1 MSSNDDEEQTQW
13 NHVTNR
19 THDRPVPAGRTRPPS
34 PVAPRPPVNGKNAT
48 AGNGRATAAGQN
60 GRGQGGQNGGQRG
73 QNGRATAAG
82 QGAGGGGGSRGSS
95 GATNRARA
103 TAPKRGT
110 TTTVQATEAADD
122 PVETDMADT
131 DRADTDRADT
141 DRADTDRAAQT
152 DPVDETGSV
161 DTPVGSGNGTK
172 AGATGTDAGTA
183 DLDGDATPGR
193 SVAPTGEIDRIS
205 AIWSAK
211 YWIVLGAALVAI
223 LVFAVSSV
231 APAVYSSS
239 ATVSITA
246 ASTPGG
252 SAQDVALAS
261 NDLAAQDAQLVTTD
275 AVLTAASKVVGV
287 PTSTLDSHV
296 SAGTVAAQN
305 LVQITTQASSP
316 HKAQAWAQAL
326 AVAFQNF
333 LVLRGRLNSAALQK
347 SVAAQSSTLST
358 QIASLQAQIAANSGA
373 APGSAQFT
381 ELESDENQ
389 LTDLVTSKATLTS
402 NTALAIASQ
411 QPNVDVVV
419 AGNAATKVSPH
430 PSLYALIGGLL
441 ALLVGCQLA
450 VVLARR
456 RAVRATAR

>member
-1 MSSNDDEEQTQW
+1 VESRDEPNARPTGSGRSNPTAEPGGT
-13 NHVTNR
+13 
-19 THDRPVPAGRTRPPS
+19 PPAGGGS
-34 PVAPRPPVNGKNAT
+34 AKPVNGKNAT

-141 DRADTDRAAQT
+141 DVAAQT

-172 AGATGTDAGTA
+172 AGATGTDAGAA

-419 AGNAATKVSPH
+419 AGYAATKVSPH

>member
-1 MSSNDDEEQTQW
+1 MESRDEPNARPTGSGRSNPTAEPGGT
-13 NHVTNR
+13 
-19 THDRPVPAGRTRPPS
+19 PPAGGGS
-34 PVAPRPPVNGKNAT
+34 AKPVNGKNAT

-131 DRADTDRADT
+131 DRADTDRA
-141 DRADTDRAAQT
+141 AQT

-183 DLDGDATPGR
+183 DLYGDATPGR

>member
-1 MSSNDDEEQTQW
+1 MESRDEPNARPTGSGRSNPTAEPGGT
-13 NHVTNR
+13 
-19 THDRPVPAGRTRPPS
+19 PPAGGGS
-34 PVAPRPPVNGKNAT
+34 AKPVNGKNGT
-48 AGNGRATAAGQN
+48 PGNGRATAAGQN

-131 DRADTDRADT
+131 DRADTDRA
-141 DRADTDRAAQT
+141 AQT

-172 AGATGTDAGTA
+172 AGATGTDAGAA

>member
-1 MSSNDDEEQTQW
+1 MESRDEPNARPTGSGRSNPTAEPGGT
-13 NHVTNR
+13 
-19 THDRPVPAGRTRPPS
+19 PPAGGS
-34 PVAPRPPVNGKNAT
+34 AKPVNGKNAT

-131 DRADTDRADT
+131 DRADTDRA
-141 DRADTDRAAQT
+141 AQT

-172 AGATGTDAGTA
+172 AGATGTDAGAA

>member
-1 MSSNDDEEQTQW
+1 VESRDEPNARPTGSGRSNPTAEPGGT
-13 NHVTNR
+13 
-19 THDRPVPAGRTRPPS
+19 PPAGGGS
-34 PVAPRPPVNGKNAT
+34 AKPVNGKNAT

-131 DRADTDRADT
+131 DRADTDV
-141 DRADTDRAAQT
+141 AAQT

-172 AGATGTDAGTA
+172 AGATGTDAGAA

>member
-1 MSSNDDEEQTQW
+1 MESRDEPNAQPTGSGRSNPTAEIGGT
-13 NHVTNR
+13 
-19 THDRPVPAGRTRPPS
+19 PAGGS
-34 PVAPRPPVNGKNAT
+34 AKPVNGKNGT
-48 AGNGRATAAGQN
+48 PGNGRATAAGQN

-122 PVETDMADT
+122 PVETDM
-131 DRADTDRADT
+131 ADT

-450 VVLARR
+450 VVRARR

>member
-1 MSSNDDEEQTQW
+1 VESRDEPNARPTGSGRSNPTAEPGGT
-13 NHVTNR
+13 
-19 THDRPVPAGRTRPPS
+19 PPAGGS
-34 PVAPRPPVNGKNAT
+34 AKPVNGKNGT
-48 AGNGRATAAGQN
+48 PGNGRATAAGQN

-131 DRADTDRADT
+131 DRADTDV
-141 DRADTDRAAQT
+141 AAQT

>member
-1 MSSNDDEEQTQW
+1 VESRDEPNARPTGSGRSNPTAEPGGT
-13 NHVTNR
+13 
-19 THDRPVPAGRTRPPS
+19 PPAGGGS
-34 PVAPRPPVNGKNAT
+34 AKPVNGKNAT

-141 DRADTDRAAQT
+141 DVAAQT

-172 AGATGTDAGTA
+172 AGATGTDAGAA

>member
-1 MSSNDDEEQTQW
+1 MESRDEPNARPTGSGRSNPTAEPGGT
-13 NHVTNR
+13 
-19 THDRPVPAGRTRPPS
+19 PPAGGS
-34 PVAPRPPVNGKNAT
+34 AKPVNGKNGT
-48 AGNGRATAAGQN
+48 PGNGRATAAGQN

-131 DRADTDRADT
+131 DRADTDV
-141 DRADTDRAAQT
+141 AAQT

-172 AGATGTDAGTA
+172 AGATGTDAGAA

>member
-1 MSSNDDEEQTQW
+1 MESRDEPNARPTGSGRSNPTAEIGGT
-13 NHVTNR
+13 
-19 THDRPVPAGRTRPPS
+19 PAGGS
-34 PVAPRPPVNGKNAT
+34 AKPVNGKNGT
-48 AGNGRATAAGQN
+48 PGNGRATAAGQN

>member
-1 MSSNDDEEQTQW
+1 VESRDEPNARPTGSGRSNPTAEPGGT
-13 NHVTNR
+13 
-19 THDRPVPAGRTRPPS
+19 PPAGGS
-34 PVAPRPPVNGKNAT
+34 AKPVNGKNGT
-48 AGNGRATAAGQN
+48 PGNGRATAAGQN

-172 AGATGTDAGTA
+172 AGATGTDAGAA

>member
-1 MSSNDDEEQTQW
+1 MESRDEPNARPTGSGRSNPTAEPGGT
-13 NHVTNR
+13 
-19 THDRPVPAGRTRPPS
+19 PPAGGGS
-34 PVAPRPPVNGKNAT
+34 AKPVNGKNGT
-48 AGNGRATAAGQN
+48 PGNGRATAAGQN

-131 DRADTDRADT
+131 DRADTDV
-141 DRADTDRAAQT
+141 AAQT

-172 AGATGTDAGTA
+172 AGATGTDAGAA

>member
-1 MSSNDDEEQTQW
+1 MESRDEPNARPTGSGRSNPTAEPGGT
-13 NHVTNR
+13 
-19 THDRPVPAGRTRPPS
+19 PPAGGS
-34 PVAPRPPVNGKNAT
+34 AKPVNGKNGT
-48 AGNGRATAAGQN
+48 PGNGRATAAGQN

-131 DRADTDRADT
+131 DRADTDRA
-141 DRADTDRAAQT
+141 AQT

-172 AGATGTDAGTA
+172 AGATGTDAGAA

-419 AGNAATKVSPH
+419 AGYAATKVSPH

>member
-1 MSSNDDEEQTQW
+1 MESRDEPNARPTGSGRSNPTAEPGGT
-13 NHVTNR
+13 
-19 THDRPVPAGRTRPPS
+19 PPAGGGS
-34 PVAPRPPVNGKNAT
+34 AKPVNGKNAT

-152 DPVDETGSV
+152 DPVDATGSV

-172 AGATGTDAGTA
+172 AGATGTDAGAA

-419 AGNAATKVSPH
+419 AGYAATKVSPH

-456 RAVRATAR
+456 RAGRATAR

>member
-1 MSSNDDEEQTQW
+1 MESRDEPNARPTGSGRSNPTAEPGGT
-13 NHVTNR
+13 
-19 THDRPVPAGRTRPPS
+19 PPAGGGS
-34 PVAPRPPVNGKNAT
+34 AKPVNGKNAT

-73 QNGRATAAG
+73 GNGRATAAG

-141 DRADTDRAAQT
+141 DVAAQT

-172 AGATGTDAGTA
+172 AGATGTDAGAA